1 MPSTDADEVREDD
14 AGFDSPPEEHPDR
27 TPARGP
33 AADEVRAAKNEA
45 LLREYNERIEAHHKW
60 VGSTLP
66 EWACECA
73 NKKCPETVLLSIE
86 EYEAVRAE
94 STHFLV
100 APHGEHVDL
109 GIERVVQR
117 EERYWVVE
125 KVGIGAAIGEA
136 LDPRSP

>member
-1 MPSTDADEVREDD
+1 M
-14 AGFDSPPEEHPDR
+14 
-27 TPARGP
+27 
-33 AADEVRAAKNEA
+33 KNEA

-73 NKKCPETVLLSIE
+73 NKNCPELVLLSIE
-86 EYEAVRAE
+86 EYEAIRAE

-100 APHGEHVDL
+100 APHAEHVDL
-109 GIERVVQR
+109 RIERVVHR